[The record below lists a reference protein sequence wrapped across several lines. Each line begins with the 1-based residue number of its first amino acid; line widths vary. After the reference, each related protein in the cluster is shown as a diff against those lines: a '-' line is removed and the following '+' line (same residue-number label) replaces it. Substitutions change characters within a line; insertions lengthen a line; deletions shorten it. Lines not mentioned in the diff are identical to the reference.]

1 MAAIS
6 GPTTSA
12 AAVADGS
19 APCCSGSSRCPEPT
33 PVVTPV
39 MPAPIRAGGG
49 HGDQRL
55 VSAARDGDF
64 KKIRRLLQKHRVNV
78 NARDPSTGNTA
89 LMVASLVQDPDAMS
103 ELLQHGAD
111 PTLHSYTGQNCLD
124 SLPASLVHLVLGFP
138 DYLLKESPHR
148 SNEERRLLL
157 AAWSGQRDEVQH
169 LLSQTGNGGL
179 DINCTNAEGSTPL
192 VLVCRDLATF
202 QELASA
208 GVLRSYDP
216 LGVIRV
222 LLDHGIL
229 IHRDVNHQ
237 DRQGRTALHYA
248 SHTCCEHT
256 APVISLLLQ
265 NEAKVDIKDKHGFSP
280 LHFASQAGSVDAI
293 QLLLDAG
300 ADPSATGLGGIAP
313 LHLAASAGKI
323 AAVRLLL
330 ERGAD
335 VLSFAQD
342 GKSPLCCA
350 GSTDVYS
357 VLRRAVESALCERAD
372 KLRLTPLEHEK
383 RKLGQLILQSRNV
396 TAPGEQSSPGSST
409 AKEEGSSSSD
419 KEPSE
424 PEAEAVLKTKAS
436 SSSHSVLRGGDPSLS
451 AFRRYQPPNLPSHHI
466 PGWRQKSSHG
476 GSHFI
481 PVRPRDHSSDDEL
494 RHGWCAE
501 GTLENNS
508 YHRQKTMPSNTP
520 LELPLDPH
528 SAASVVVE
536 AKNGINS
543 ASESE
548 KKVEENILEARTESP
563 LAESARTAAWVFGG
577 STENVVLKE
586 MYAKVRPKHRGG
598 PGGGVG
604 GSSGGGGGGGGGN
617 GDSCDSESGDDE
629 LKQSASRKRPSA
641 VAQRRKKTQHYAK
654 NYHLSRLKLRPEL
667 AGRSIPDVAA
677 TVPPKTISAGRQQSD
692 VSLGAAED
700 AAQQKVPATSSALAT
715 AAAPV
720 QPKFSLIT
728 KSKEGSHL
736 RPNGSRMPVPSTRGL
751 MSKFLPPW
759 VTRDDVSSHLSSA
772 SWVYL
777 PSLSPEEGGDEP
789 RLSLPRKEEIPE
801 VAKPS
806 EPAATTSSTTA
817 AKSVRPEGTH
827 TLTCGKRGSSGG
839 TEGSAFH
846 TVSAKGKGSAACQHA
861 PPEQPRALV
870 PPLPKNLSDIPA
882 FPSGPPFPWIKGKL
896 IGKGAFGLVWCGL
909 RKSGG
914 ELVAVKQFQ
923 LGGADVLSA
932 VQLEVDILQSL
943 KHPNI
948 VGFLGVQQEEA
959 LVNLFLEFVSG
970 GSLAAN
976 LAQFGA
982 FPETVVRRYGRQLL
996 QALAYLHQRNVIHRD
1011 IKGNNVMVCPG
1022 TGTIKLIDFGCAT
1035 FEPSSADCEGLVA
1048 SARGTPYWMAPEVI
1062 CQEEC
1067 SHKSDVWSVG
1077 CTVIEMFQTKP
1088 PWYEL
1093 SPLAAA
1099 FAIGQ
1104 GTSDPKFPDQI
1115 SPDARDFI
1123 LTCLKRC
1130 PGERP
1135 TAEELLTHRFL
1146 QTGAIEDL

>member
-12 AAVADGS
+12 AAVTEGS
-19 APCCSGSSRCPEPT
+19 VPCCSGSSRCPEPT
-33 PVVTPV
+33 PVVAPV
-39 MPAPIRAGGG
+39 VPAPIRAGGG

-157 AAWSGQRDEVQH
+157 AAWSGQREEVQH

-256 APVISLLLQ
+256 AAVISLLLQ

-383 RKLGQLILQSRNV
+383 RKLGQLILQSRSV
-396 TAPGEQSSPGSST
+396 AAPGEQSSPGSST

-424 PEAEAVLKTKAS
+424 PEAEAVLKTKG
-436 SSSHSVLRGGDPSLS
+436 SHSVLRGGDPSLS
-451 AFRRYQPPNLPSHHI
+451 AFRRYQPPSIPSHQLP

-481 PVRPRDHSSDDEL
+481 PVRPRDHSSDDEM
-494 RHGWCAE
+494 RQGWCAE
-501 GTLENNS
+501 GTLENSS

-528 SAASVVVE
+528 SASVVVVE
-536 AKNGINS
+536 AKNGMSS
-543 ASESE
+543 ATESE

-577 STENVVLKE
+577 SAENMVPKE
-586 MYAKVRPKHRGG
+586 MYAKVRPKHRG
-598 PGGGVG
+598 
-604 GSSGGGGGGGGGN
+604 
-617 GDSCDSESGDDE
+617 DSCDSESGDDE
-629 LKQSASRKRPSA
+629 HKQSASRKRPTA
-641 VAQRRKKTQHYAK
+641 AAQRRKKTQHYAK
-654 NYHLSRLKLRPEL
+654 NYHLSRLKLRPDL
-667 AGRSIPDVAA
+667 TGGRSVPDVAA
-677 TVPPKTISAGRQQSD
+677 TVPPKTVSAGRQQAD
-692 VSLGAAED
+692 VSLGAAVEEGGTS
-700 AAQQKVPATSSALAT
+700 QKTPATSSST
-715 AAAPV
+715 SAAAQQQ

-728 KSKEGSHL
+728 RNKEGGNL

-777 PSLSPEEGGDEP
+777 PSLSPEEGGDEQQP
-789 RLSLPRKEEIPE
+789 RLSLPRREEVPE
-801 VAKPS
+801 ATIKAS
-806 EPAATTSSTTA
+806 ETATPTAVTTTTSSSS
-817 AKSVRPEGTH
+817 AKARPEGTH
-827 TLTCGKRGSSGG
+827 TLTCGKRGSGVG
-839 TEGSAFH
+839 AEGSAFH
-846 TVSAKGKGSAACQHA
+846 TVSAKGKGSAAAGQHA
-861 PPEQPRALV
+861 AAEPRVPV
-870 PPLPKNLSDIPA
+870 PPLPKNMHDIPA
-882 FPSGPPFPWIKGKL
+882 FPAGPPFPWIKGKL

-923 LGGADVLSA
+923 LGGPDVLSA

-1035 FEPSSADCEGLVA
+1035 FEPSSADCEELVA

-1104 GTSDPKFPDQI
+1104 GTSDPKFPDQL

-1130 PGERP
+1130 PAERP
-1135 TAEELLTHRFL
+1135 TAEELLMHRFL

>member
-12 AAVADGS
+12 AAVADGNV
-19 APCCSGSSRCPEPT
+19 PCCSGSSRCPEPT

-39 MPAPIRAGGG
+39 VPAPIRAGGG

-55 VSAARDGDF
+55 VTAARDGDF

-157 AAWSGQRDEVQH
+157 AAWSGQRDDVRAFFDLVENVSTWKCMH
-169 LLSQTGNGGL
+169 ACVNILSR
-179 DINCTNAEGSTPL
+179 STPL

-202 QELASA
+202 QELAA
-208 GVLRSYDP
+208 GNVLRSYDP

-383 RKLGQLILQSRNV
+383 RKLGQLILHSRNV
-396 TAPGEQSSPGSST
+396 SAPGEQSSPGSST

-424 PEAEAVLKTKAS
+424 PEAEAVLKTKT
-436 SSSHSVLRGGDPSLS
+436 SSHSVLRGGDPSMS
-451 AFRRYQPPNLPSHHI
+451 AFRRYQPQNLPSHHI

-501 GTLENNS
+501 GTLDNNS

-528 SAASVVVE
+528 STASVIVE

-577 STENVVLKE
+577 SSENVVPKE
-586 MYAKVRPKHRGG
+586 MYAKVRPKHR
-598 PGGGVG
+598 V
-604 GSSGGGGGGGGGN
+604 SGGGGGGGG

-629 LKQSASRKRPSA
+629 HKQSASRKRPSA
-641 VAQRRKKTQHYAK
+641 AAQRRKKTQHYAK

-667 AGRSIPDVAA
+667 TGRSIPDVAA

-700 AAQQKVPATSSALAT
+700 ASQPKAPGTSSAVPM
-715 AAAPV
+715 AAAPA

-728 KSKEGSHL
+728 KSKEGGHL

-789 RLSLPRKEEIPE
+789 PRLSLPRKEEAPDVTKPNE
-801 VAKPS
+801 PVAAAPS
-806 EPAATTSSTTA
+806 TSSTAA
-817 AKSVRPEGTH
+817 AKSIRPEGTH

-861 PPEQPRALV
+861 PPEQPRAPV
-870 PPLPKNLSDIPA
+870 PPLPKNLHDIPA

-970 GSLAAN
+970 VECAN
-976 LAQFGA
+976 QCSC
-982 FPETVVRRYGRQLL
+982 PSPWQ
-996 QALAYLHQRNVIHRD
+996 
-1011 IKGNNVMVCPG
+1011 GNNVMVCPG

-1067 SHKSDVWSVG
+1067 SHKSDVW
-1077 CTVIEMFQTKP
+1077 
-1088 PWYEL
+1088 
-1093 SPLAAA
+1093 
-1099 FAIGQ
+1099 
-1104 GTSDPKFPDQI
+1104 
-1115 SPDARDFI
+1115 
-1123 LTCLKRC
+1123 C

>member
-1 MAAIS
+1 M
-6 GPTTSA
+6 
-12 AAVADGS
+12 
-19 APCCSGSSRCPEPT
+19 
-33 PVVTPV
+33 
-39 MPAPIRAGGG
+39 
-49 HGDQRL
+49 
-55 VSAARDGDF
+55 
-64 KKIRRLLQKHRVNV
+64 
-78 NARDPSTGNTA
+78 
-89 LMVASLVQDPDAMS
+89 
-103 ELLQHGAD
+103 
-111 PTLHSYTGQNCLD
+111 
-124 SLPASLVHLVLGFP
+124 
-138 DYLLKESPHR
+138 
-148 SNEERRLLL
+148 
-157 AAWSGQRDEVQH
+157 
-169 LLSQTGNGGL
+169 
-179 DINCTNAEGSTPL
+179 
-192 VLVCRDLATF
+192 
-202 QELASA
+202 
-208 GVLRSYDP
+208 
-216 LGVIRV
+216 
-222 LLDHGIL
+222 
-229 IHRDVNHQ
+229 
-237 DRQGRTALHYA
+237 
-248 SHTCCEHT
+248 
-256 APVISLLLQ
+256 
-265 NEAKVDIKDKHGFSP
+265 
-280 LHFASQAGSVDAI
+280 
-293 QLLLDAG
+293 
-300 ADPSATGLGGIAP
+300 
-313 LHLAASAGKI
+313 
-323 AAVRLLL
+323 
-330 ERGAD
+330 
-335 VLSFAQD
+335 
-342 GKSPLCCA
+342 
-350 GSTDVYS
+350 
-357 VLRRAVESALCERAD
+357 
-372 KLRLTPLEHEK
+372 
-383 RKLGQLILQSRNV
+383 
-396 TAPGEQSSPGSST
+396 
-409 AKEEGSSSSD
+409 
-419 KEPSE
+419 
-424 PEAEAVLKTKAS
+424 
-436 SSSHSVLRGGDPSLS
+436 S
-451 AFRRYQPPNLPSHHI
+451 AFRRYQPQNLPSHHI

-501 GTLENNS
+501 GTLDNNS

-528 SAASVVVE
+528 STASVVVE

-577 STENVVLKE
+577 SSENVVPKE
-586 MYAKVRPKHRGG
+586 MYAKAAASQTWRPQ
-598 PGGGVG
+598 
-604 GSSGGGGGGGGGN
+604 
-617 GDSCDSESGDDE
+617 C
-629 LKQSASRKRPSA
+629 
-641 VAQRRKKTQHYAK
+641 
-654 NYHLSRLKLRPEL
+654 
-667 AGRSIPDVAA
+667 
-677 TVPPKTISAGRQQSD
+677 PPKTISAGRQQSD

-700 AAQQKVPATSSALAT
+700 ASQPKAPGTSSAVPM
-715 AAAPV
+715 AAAPA

-728 KSKEGSHL
+728 KK
-736 RPNGSRMPVPSTRGL
+736 
-751 MSKFLPPW
+751 
-759 VTRDDVSSHLSSA
+759 
-772 SWVYL
+772 
-777 PSLSPEEGGDEP
+777 EGGDELP
-789 RLSLPRKEEIPE
+789 RLSLPRKEEAPDVTKPNE
-801 VAKPS
+801 PVAAAPS
-806 EPAATTSSTTA
+806 TSSTAA

-861 PPEQPRALV
+861 PPEQPRAPV
-870 PPLPKNLSDIPA
+870 PPLPKNLHDIPA

-1115 SPDARDFI
+1115 SSDARDFI
-1123 LTCLKRC
+1123 LTCLKR
-1130 PGERP
+1130 
-1135 TAEELLTHRFL
+1135 

>member
-1 MAAIS
+1 MAAI
-6 GPTTSA
+6 GGATTVSA
-12 AAVADGS
+12 AVGEGGGAV
-19 APCCSGSSRCPEPT
+19 PCCSGSSRCPEPT
-33 PVVTPV
+33 PPVVAPIV
-39 MPAPIRAGGG
+39 PAPIRAG

-148 SNEERRLLL
+148 SSEERRLLL

-256 APVISLLLQ
+256 AAVISLLLQ

-300 ADPSATGLGGIAP
+300 ADPSASGLGGIAP

-383 RKLGQLILQSRNV
+383 RKLGQLILQSRSV
-396 TAPGEQSSPGSST
+396 AAPGEQSSPGSST

-424 PEAEAVLKTKAS
+424 PEAEAVLKTKGS
-436 SSSHSVLRGGDPSLS
+436 SHHSVLRGGGDPSLS
-451 AFRRYQPPNLPSHHI
+451 AFRRYQPPSTASHPLP
-466 PGWRQKSSHG
+466 GCWRQKSSHG

-481 PVRPRDHSSDDEL
+481 PVRPRDHSSDDEV
-494 RHGWCAE
+494 RWCAE
-501 GTLENNS
+501 GGTLDNSS

-520 LELPLDPH
+520 LELPLDAPL
-528 SAASVVVE
+528 ASIVVVE
-536 AKNGINS
+536 TKNGLLN
-543 ASESE
+543 ADNENAA
-548 KKVEENILEARTESP
+548 EENILEARTESP

-577 STENVVLKE
+577 STENMVPPKE

-598 PGGGVG
+598 GAE
-604 GSSGGGGGGGGGN
+604 SGE
-617 GDSCDSESGDDE
+617 SESGDDE
-629 LKQSASRKRPSA
+629 QKQSASRRRPA
-641 VAQRRKKTQHYAK
+641 AAGQRRKKTQHYAK

-667 AGRSIPDVAA
+667 TARSVPDVAA
-677 TVPPKTISAGRQQSD
+677 TVPPKTVSAAGRQQPE
-692 VSLGAAED
+692 VSLGAAEG
-700 AAQQKVPATSSALAT
+700 AGSQRTPATSSTATTTTTT
-715 AAAPV
+715 AAAPAP
-720 QPKFSLIT
+720 PKFSLIT
-728 KSKEGSHL
+728 KSKEGGNL

-777 PSLSPEEGGDEP
+777 PSLSPEEGGDEQQPP
-789 RLSLPRKEEIPE
+789 RMSLPRREEPLSE
-801 VAKPS
+801 VAAKPS
-806 EPAATTSSTTA
+806 ELPQPPAAAAPTVVATTTA
-817 AKSVRPEGTH
+817 AKSRPEGTH
-827 TLTCGKRGSSGG
+827 TLTCGKRGSGV
-839 TEGSAFH
+839 EGSAFH

-861 PPEQPRALV
+861 PEPRAPV
-870 PPLPKNLSDIPA
+870 PPLPKNLHDIPA
-882 FPSGPPFPWIKGKL
+882 FPAGPPFPWIKGKL

-923 LGGADVLSA
+923 LAGADVLSA

-948 VGFLGVQQEEA
+948 VAFLGVQQEEQ

-1104 GTSDPKFPDQI
+1104 GTSDPKFPDQL

-1130 PGERP
+1130 PAERP
-1135 TAEELLTHRFL
+1135 TAEELLMHRFL